1 MTGTANW
8 ECSQHIAAAS
18 GTIIKRVIVPNL
30 VWRVGR
36 VEATVR
42 KVALALCYGILKAG
56 AVKPDT
62 LFSTAA
68 ELVPLVVSH
77 LDDSEVTPRQM
88 ACLCVTV
95 LFERLRGVFSEQS
108 IHEIYPKL
116 GKSKCVHVYVFQR
129 SSLVAG
135 HNLSFT

>member
-1 MTGTANW
+1 
-8 ECSQHIAAAS
+8 
-18 GTIIKRVIVPNL
+18 
-30 VWRVGR
+30 
-36 VEATVR
+36 VR

-56 AVKPDT
+56 AVKEGT
-62 LFSTAA
+62 LFATVS
-68 ELVPLVVSH
+68 ELVPLIVSH

-116 GKSKCVHVYVFQR
+116 GKCGWPVRIPYRF
-129 SSLVAG
+129 
-135 HNLSFT
+135 

>member
-1 MTGTANW
+1 MCCCFLFLNYFCRA
-8 ECSQHIAAAS
+8 
-18 GTIIKRVIVPNL
+18 
-30 VWRVGR
+30 GR

-56 AVKPDT
+56 AVKEET

-68 ELVPLVVSH
+68 ELVPLIISH

-88 ACLCVTV
+88 ACLCATV

-116 GKSKCVHVYVFQR
+116 GEPCPV
-129 SSLVAG
+129 
-135 HNLSFT
+135 

>member
-1 MTGTANW
+1 M
-8 ECSQHIAAAS
+8 
-18 GTIIKRVIVPNL
+18 
-30 VWRVGR
+30 
-36 VEATVR
+36 R

-56 AVKPDT
+56 AVPTET

-68 ELVPLVVSH
+68 ELVPLIVSH

-116 GKSKCVHVYVFQR
+116 GEQTIKIVGVCTMRAR
-129 SSLVAG
+129 SASHPPVCFMVLRVVKI
-135 HNLSFT
+135 S

>member
-1 MTGTANW
+1 MWVVSGSDLVLAVSV
-8 ECSQHIAAAS
+8 CS
-18 GTIIKRVIVPNL
+18 T
-30 VWRVGR
+30 GR

-42 KVALALCYGILKAG
+42 KVALALCYGLLKAG
-56 AVKPDT
+56 AVQSET

-68 ELVPLVVSH
+68 ELVPLIVSH

-95 LFERLRGVFSEQS
+95 LFERLRGAFSEQS

-116 GKSKCVHVYVFQR
+116 GAC
-129 SSLVAG
+129 
-135 HNLSFT
+135 